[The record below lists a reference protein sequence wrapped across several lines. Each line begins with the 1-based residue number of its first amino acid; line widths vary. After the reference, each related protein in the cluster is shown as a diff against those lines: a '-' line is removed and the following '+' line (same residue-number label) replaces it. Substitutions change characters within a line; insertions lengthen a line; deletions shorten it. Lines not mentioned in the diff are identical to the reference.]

1 MFTFLRHD
9 GVSWNNNSAEHA
21 VKRYA
26 ILRRG
31 FGMMANTKGLGEYA
45 VLLSISETLRR
56 RGANLLEFL
65 LTEELDLGEFVEKL
79 R

>member
-9 GVSWNNNSAEHA
+9 DVSWNNNSAEHA
-21 VKRYA
+21 IKRYA

-31 FGMMANTKGLGEYA
+31 IGIMANAKGLGEYA

-56 RGANLLEFL
+56 HGANLLEFL
-65 LTEELDLGEFVEKL
+65 LTEDLDLGDFLDRL